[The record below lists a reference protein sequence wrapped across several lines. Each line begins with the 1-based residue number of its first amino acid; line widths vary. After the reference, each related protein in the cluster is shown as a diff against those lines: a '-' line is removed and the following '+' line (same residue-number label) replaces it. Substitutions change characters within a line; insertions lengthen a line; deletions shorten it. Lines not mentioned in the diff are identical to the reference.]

1 MKIIKSDD
9 KGIKYVY
16 DKKNKLSFALFDLQ
30 RTKTRNE
37 KYSDFISLLNKYF
50 KNLYSE
56 CGKGFQTKD
65 NTDRFFCCLIEKR
78 DKKEMIIVFSFSI
91 SYENMGHEIKLVV
104 NNTCK
109 TSYIEFTLLFD
120 FA

>member
-16 DKKNKLSFALFDLQ
+16 DKKNKLSFVLFDLQ

-37 KYSDFISLLNKYF
+37 KYSDFISLLNKNF

-56 CGKGFQTKD
+56 CGTDFQTND
-65 NTDRFFCCLIEKR
+65 NT
-78 DKKEMIIVFSFSI
+78 
-91 SYENMGHEIKLVV
+91 GHEIKLVV